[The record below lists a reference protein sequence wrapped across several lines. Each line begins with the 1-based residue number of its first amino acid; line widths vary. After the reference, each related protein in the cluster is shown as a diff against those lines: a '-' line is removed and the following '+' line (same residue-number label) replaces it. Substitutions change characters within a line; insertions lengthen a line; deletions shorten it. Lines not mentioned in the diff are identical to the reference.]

1 MTPNESTTPPHA
13 RDAGKRLL
21 HLLLER
27 LAQRTAGDGQDDRRG
42 KRPRRRSRT
51 FAHHVQLGDGPLE
64 LRVDDLLER
73 LENGVAVDLHRSCTV
88 AKIGGV
94 TWLGLVRKNLL
105 RRPVRTL
112 LTAAGVALGVGLIV
126 ALLSIAAGTERTAGD
141 LIHVGRADFGL
152 FQSGVSDATKS
163 LLPDSLES
171 RIRHDAGVAQTALVF
186 LDVTTVN
193 KQAASLVIGL
203 DPSEFAAKRLTL
215 VEGTRAGALA
225 GDHFDASSERRCTSA
240 SAPFPSTGIFH
251 SGDRFEDSGVVL
263 PLSTVQALANRP
275 GEMTSIGVIV
285 MPRQRPQAVAK
296 RLEKRYGITAV
307 VEPGQAVNVDTSS
320 RLIIDVGWVISVLAL
335 IVGGIG
341 VTNTMAMS
349 VFERVREIG
358 ILRAVGWPGR
368 RIAALIVSEALGI
381 SLVALALGLGVGVLA
396 AHLFTAQT
404 GLSTLVSPAFTASVF
419 GWGLAFALGV
429 GLLGAVYPAWRALR
443 LSPIEAL
450 RRE

>member
-1 MTPNESTTPPHA
+1 MTW
-13 RDAGKRLL
+13 
-21 HLLLER
+21 
-27 LAQRTAGDGQDDRRG
+27 
-42 KRPRRRSRT
+42 
-51 FAHHVQLGDGPLE
+51 F
-64 LRVDDLLER
+64 
-73 LENGVAVDLHRSCTV
+73 
-88 AKIGGV
+88 
-94 TWLGLVRKNLL
+94 GLVRKNLL

-126 ALLSIAAGTERTAGD
+126 ALLSIAAGTKRTAGD

-163 LLPDSLES
+163 LLPVSLES

-193 KQAASLVIGL
+193 GQASSLVVGL
-203 DPSEFAAKRLTL
+203 DPNEFAAKRLTL
-215 VEGTRAGALA
+215 IEGNRTGALA
-225 GDHFDASSERRCTSA
+225 GDHFHAHLGETLHIGKRTFRV
-240 SAPFPSTGIFH
+240 TGIYH
-251 SGDRFEDSGVVL
+251 SGDRFEDAGVEL
-263 PLSTVQALANRP
+263 PLKTVQAMTNRP
-275 GEMTSIGVIV
+275 DEATSIGVIV
-285 MPRQRPQAVAK
+285 MPRQKPQTVAT
-296 RLEKRYGITAV
+296 RLERKYGITAV

-368 RIAALIVSEALGI
+368 RIAALIVSEAIGI

-404 GLSTLVSPAFTASVF
+404 GLSTLVSPTFTAGVF

-429 GLLGAVYPAWRALR
+429 GVVGAIYPAWRALR

>member
-1 MTPNESTTPPHA
+1 M
-13 RDAGKRLL
+13 
-21 HLLLER
+21 
-27 LAQRTAGDGQDDRRG
+27 
-42 KRPRRRSRT
+42 
-51 FAHHVQLGDGPLE
+51 
-64 LRVDDLLER
+64 
-73 LENGVAVDLHRSCTV
+73 
-88 AKIGGV
+88 
-94 TWLGLVRKNLL
+94 

-163 LLPDSLES
+163 LLPVSLEP
-171 RIRHDAGVAQTALVF
+171 RVRHDPGVAQTALVF

-193 KQAASLVIGL
+193 NQASSLVIGL
-203 DPSEFAAKRLTL
+203 APKEFAAERLTL
-215 VEGTRAGALA
+215 IQGNRTGALA
-225 GDHFDASSERRCTSA
+225 GDHFDAKLGETLHIRGRT
-240 SAPFPSTGIFH
+240 FHVTGIFH
-251 SGDRFEDSGVVL
+251 SGDRFEDAGVVL

-275 GEMTSIGVIV
+275 DEVTSIGVIV
-285 MPRQRPQAVAK
+285 MPRQRPQTVAT
-296 RLEKRYGITAV
+296 RLEKKYGITAV

-368 RIAALIVSEALGI
+368 RIAALVISEAVGI
-381 SLVALALGLGVGVLA
+381 SLVALALGLGLGVLA

-404 GLSTLVSPAFTASVF
+404 GLSTLVAPTFTAGVF

-429 GLLGAVYPAWRALR
+429 GVIGAIYPAWRALR